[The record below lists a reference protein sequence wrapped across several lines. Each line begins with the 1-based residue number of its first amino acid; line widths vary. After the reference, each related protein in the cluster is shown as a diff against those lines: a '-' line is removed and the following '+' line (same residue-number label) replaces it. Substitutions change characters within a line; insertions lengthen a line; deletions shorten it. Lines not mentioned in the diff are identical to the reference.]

1 MAHTLSRRNFLGI
14 AGGTAALAGLGLA
27 ACAGPTTGGP
37 AGVEPQNG
45 TPATTD
51 LSRLPLPER
60 GKTYNN
66 PKGRDEVRDGGT
78 LVLPAGEVGPNWNY
92 LSVEGN
98 TSEMSTFW
106 SYYMPTVLTMV
117 DATASSISPNP
128 DFVTSIE
135 SSEESGRQV
144 ITYTLNDAARFNDGT
159 PLDWRAVQAAWQI
172 LSGKDGSFAPAATDG
187 WDKMVSVELG
197 ASDKQAIIT
206 LSEPV
211 YPAEMLV
218 NVLVHPAAVNADT
231 FANGWNSNPHSEW
244 GAGPYTIDFV
254 NDMQVTFVPNPT
266 WWGERAKLDSITY
279 KQMDAQALF
288 NAFKNGEIDATGSSS
303 SGSAE
308 MLSNF
313 SSMADA
319 EVRRGDGLSLVCIEV
334 NSTREGLSDR
344 AVRKAF
350 CQCLDAATLRDIV
363 FQGVNWKEETP
374 GSILIPAWR
383 DGYENNMPADVT
395 GLTSADDRIAAAKRT
410 LEDAGYSLDANGHYA
425 KDGRGVEFNL
435 VVFGDSN
442 VTKNRA
448 AAIQKMAKDAGI
460 KLELQN
466 KAASE
471 FSSTLTGGEWD
482 TILTSWGFVVT
493 AMWYGKMIFGSHS
506 VSNYTQWGTPE
517 LDAEFDRI
525 NSIKD
530 SAGQLK
536 AYNAAEKKALESYCF
551 IPLYAGPDVVVTKKG
566 LANFGPALFQTVLPQ
581 DVGWEKAA
589 S

>member
-1 MAHTLSRRNFLGI
+1 
-14 AGGTAALAGLGLA
+14 
-27 ACAGPTTGGP
+27 
-37 AGVEPQNG
+37 
-45 TPATTD
+45 
-51 LSRLPLPER
+51 
-60 GKTYNN
+60 
-66 PKGRDEVRDGGT
+66 
-78 LVLPAGEVGPNWNY
+78 
-92 LSVEGN
+92 
-98 TSEMSTFW
+98 
-106 SYYMPTVLTMV
+106 MPTVLTMV

-187 WDKMVSVELG
+187 WDKMVSVERG
-197 ASDKQAIIT
+197 VSDKQAIIT

-231 FANGWNSNPHSEW
+231 FANGWSSNPHSEW
-244 GAGPYTIDFV
+244 GAGPYTIDSV
-254 NDMQVTFVPNPT
+254 NDMQVTFVPNPN

-279 KQMDAQALF
+279 KQMDSQALF
-288 NAFKNGEIDATGSSS
+288 NAFKNSEIDATGSSS

-313 SSMADA
+313 NSMADA

-350 CQCLDAATLRDIV
+350 CQCLDADTLRDVV

-395 GLTSADDRIAAAKRT
+395 SLKSADDKVAAAKKT
-410 LEDAGYSLDANGHYA
+410 LEDAGYSLDANGYYA
-425 KDGRGVEFNL
+425 KDRRGVEFNL

-442 VTKNRA
+442 VSKNRA

-517 LDAEFDRI
+517 LDTEFDRI

-530 SAGQLK
+530 SADQLK

-581 DVGWEKAA
+581 DIGWEKAA